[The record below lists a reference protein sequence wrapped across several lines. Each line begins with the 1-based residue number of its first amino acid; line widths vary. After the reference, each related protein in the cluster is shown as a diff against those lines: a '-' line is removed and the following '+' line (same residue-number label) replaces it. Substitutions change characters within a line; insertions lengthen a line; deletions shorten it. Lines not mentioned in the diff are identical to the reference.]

1 MARNYIKTVKDM
13 EEYFYGRGLELQ
25 KADSPVLSTH
35 LIYNNINGIILPGY
49 TIRFTAPK

>member
-13 EEYFYGRGLELQ
+13 EDLYYGRGFELQ

-35 LIYNNINGIILPGY
+35 LMHSKYV
-49 TIRFTAPK
+49 